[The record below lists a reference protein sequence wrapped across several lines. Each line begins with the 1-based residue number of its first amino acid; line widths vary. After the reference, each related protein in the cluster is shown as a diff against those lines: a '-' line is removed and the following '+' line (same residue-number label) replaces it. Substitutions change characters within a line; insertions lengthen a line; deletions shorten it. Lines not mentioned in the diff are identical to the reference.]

1 MNISEC
7 SLLALKCQDRHTK
20 ILHQRALSHKLYL
33 FLGRF
38 KPQICKPMKAVCGL
52 DVDKDRKNP
61 NHKLISPNFLLAKK
75 SPISPRIAVN
85 CTV

>member
-33 FLGRF
+33 FLGR
-38 KPQICKPMKAVCGL
+38 IL
-52 DVDKDRKNP
+52 TP
-61 NHKLISPNFLLAKK
+61 NMQAYEISM
-75 SPISPRIAVN
+75 
-85 CTV
+85 